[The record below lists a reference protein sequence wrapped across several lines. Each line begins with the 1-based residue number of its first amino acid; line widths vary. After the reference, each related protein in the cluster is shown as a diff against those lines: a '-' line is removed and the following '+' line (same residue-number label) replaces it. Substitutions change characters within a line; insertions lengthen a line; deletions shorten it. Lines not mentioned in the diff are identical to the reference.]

1 LDEPYPYRSL
11 LALGAILF
19 KRGDFKLKAGMLD
32 DRARWLLGSAADIEF
47 ERLDAEKTRLPL
59 RQAFPEGGY
68 FVLGCEFDTSREI
81 RVVADAGPL
90 GYRSIAAHG
99 HADALAFT
107 LSAGGREFL
116 IDPGTYAYHTQ
127 ERWRNYFRGT
137 SAHNTVRIDGLD
149 QSVAGGNFMWLK
161 KARAGCSLWLSSTEQ
176 DSFEGWHNGYL
187 RLEDP
192 VKHRRLI
199 QLHKK
204 ARRVVIEDTLE
215 MEDEH
220 DVELF
225 FHCAETC
232 RVESVPHGYVVS
244 QGALSIRLQLP
255 DIAGSE
261 TSVQRGSLAPIMGW
275 VSRAFDRREPAST
288 IVWRARLSGSSRLR
302 TEIIVPDV

>member
-1 LDEPYPYRSL
+1 
-11 LALGAILF
+11 
-19 KRGDFKLKAGMLD
+19 
-32 DRARWLLGSAADIEF
+32 
-47 ERLDAEKTRLPL
+47 
-59 RQAFPEGGY
+59 
-68 FVLGCEFDTSREI
+68 
-81 RVVADAGPL
+81 
-90 GYRSIAAHG
+90 
-99 HADALAFT
+99 
-107 LSAGGREFL
+107 
-116 IDPGTYAYHTQ
+116 
-127 ERWRNYFRGT
+127 
-137 SAHNTVRIDGLD
+137 VRIDGLD
-149 QSVAGGNFMWLK
+149 QSVAGGNFMWLQ

-199 QLHKK
+199 QLQKK
-204 ARRVVIEDTLE
+204 ARKVLIEDTLE

-261 TSVQRGSLAPIMGW
+261 TSVQRGSLAPILGW
-275 VSRAFDRREPAST
+275 VSRAFDRREPATT
-288 IVWRARLSGSSRLR
+288 IVWRARLSGSSRLCS
-302 TEIIVPDV
+302 EIFIP